1 MPTKT
6 ESEVQKMED
15 TKKIFANKVLCI
27 AIKYA
32 EIIDDKLT
40 KEENHSGYELE
51 EINDGIRILSH
62 LSGMIQKQDI

>member
-1 MPTKT
+1 
-6 ESEVQKMED
+6 MED
-15 TKKIFANKVLCI
+15 TKKIFAIKVLCI

-32 EIIDDKLT
+32 EIIDDKLS
-40 KEENHSGYELE
+40 KEENHSRYELE

>member
-1 MPTKT
+1 
-6 ESEVQKMED
+6 MED
-15 TKKIFANKVLCI
+15 TKKIFANKVLDI

-32 EIIDDKLT
+32 EIIENRLAK
-40 KEENHSGYELE
+40 KENHSGFELE

>member
-1 MPTKT
+1 
-6 ESEVQKMED
+6 MED
-15 TKKIFANKVLCI
+15 SKKVFDDKVLSI

-32 EIIDDKLT
+32 AIIDKKLNE
-40 KEENHSGYELE
+40 KGNHSGFELE